1 MVLFRRYTK
10 FLELA
15 KLSLIIA
22 LIRVLEKISGE
33 RFENG
38 VILDR

>member
-1 MVLFRRYTK
+1 
-10 FLELA
+10 LA
-15 KLSLIIA
+15 KLGLIIA
-22 LIRVLEKISGE
+22 LIWVLEKISGE

>member
-1 MVLFRRYTK
+1 
-10 FLELA
+10 LA
-15 KLSLIIA
+15 KLGLIIA
-22 LIRVLEKISGE
+22 LIQVLEKISGSGE

>member
-1 MVLFRRYTK
+1 
-10 FLELA
+10 LA
-15 KLSLIIA
+15 KLGLIIA
-22 LIRVLEKISGE
+22 LIRVLEKSSGE